1 MVPGD
6 TIIYNNCLMHT
17 PLFVTCQRKVTSII
31 TLCNHL
37 MDGSDGVWWCLMV
50 CLTWLSPLS
59 PPLVPSLAWS
69 STGCWKILFS
79 REYDCG
85 VCNGW
90 LALVLIML
98 LATYDE
104 ILENYLV
111 TRWSSLGD
119 NELSWENFF
128 CLCLIGWWTRKR
140 FSCVCRKK
148 KQLKSIFCEN
158 LNQISASPNFPIKNL
173 WI

>member
-1 MVPGD
+1 
-6 TIIYNNCLMHT
+6 
-17 PLFVTCQRKVTSII
+17 
-31 TLCNHL
+31 
-37 MDGSDGVWWCLMV
+37 MV

-128 CLCLIGWWTRKR
+128 CLCLIGWCTRKR

-148 KQLKSIFCEN
+148 NNWNPSFVRIWTKLVLHQIFQLKIYEFKILVDCVEN
-158 LNQISASPNFPIKNL
+158 LIQNIFILDQYWVFL
-173 WI
+173 WVRTNAPLLLSS